1 MDQLSYLEQIKF
13 WLVAQF
19 PQVDQY
25 PQIAGTLLQILH
37 AGAWLVI
44 LAVIFIPLERLF
56 ALRPK
61 KTFRKAVVTDVG
73 YYFLN
78 SLLPAFLLGFPLAAV
93 ALVTRHFEPAGFLK
107 LMAGL
112 PLWARLSAAAVVG
125 EIGFYWGHR
134 WSHEIPLLWRFHAVH
149 HSAEDVDFLVS
160 SRGHPVDLVF
170 TRMCEMT
177 PMYVLGL
184 VSPANV
190 SGTAIPFLLMFV
202 GSTWGFFI
210 HANVNWRFGP
220 LEWLISTPA
229 FHHWHHTNDGPAYI
243 NKNYAPV
250 LPWVDK
256 MFGTLYLPKDK
267 QPARYGIDQPIS
279 PVLFGQ
285 LVEPFMFWRKDLPV
299 LVSAPLTGEAGEMAP
314 TAAEA
319 EALLLTKSDV

>member
-1 MDQLSYLEQIKF
+1 MDQLSYLDQIKF

-25 PQIAGTLLQILH
+25 PQIARTLLQILH

-61 KTFRKAVVTDVG
+61 KIFRKAVVTDVG

-78 SLLPAFLLGFPLAAV
+78 SLVPAFLLGFPLAAV
-93 ALVTRHFEPAGFLK
+93 ALGTRHFEPAGFLK

-112 PLWARLSAAAVVG
+112 PLWARLSGAAVVG

-134 WSHEIPLLWRFHAVH
+134 WSHEIPLLWRFHSVH

-184 VSPANV
+184 VSPTNL
-190 SGTAIPFLLMFV
+190 SGTADPGPDVLIGTVLGLLYPRQRELAVWPAGMACLHSRV
-202 GSTWGFFI
+202 SPLAPHQRRSGVYQQELRASAALGGQDVW
-210 HANVNWRFGP
+210 HA
-220 LEWLISTPA
+220 
-229 FHHWHHTNDGPAYI
+229 
-243 NKNYAPV
+243 
-250 LPWVDK
+250 
-256 MFGTLYLPKDK
+256 
-267 QPARYGIDQPIS
+267 
-279 PVLFGQ
+279 
-285 LVEPFMFWRKDLPV
+285 
-299 LVSAPLTGEAGEMAP
+299 VSAERQAAG
-314 TAAEA
+314 
-319 EALLLTKSDV
+319 ALWHRPADLADPVRTVG

>member
-1 MDQLSYLEQIKF
+1 MDQLSYLDQIKF
-13 WLVAQF
+13 WLVAQV

-25 PQIAGTLLQILH
+25 PQIARTLLQILH

-61 KTFRKAVVTDVG
+61 KIFRKAVVTDVG

-93 ALVTRHFEPAGFLK
+93 ALGTRHFEPAGFLR

-112 PLWARLSAAAVVG
+112 PLWARLSGAAVVG

-177 PMYVLGL
+177 PMFVLGL
-184 VSPANV
+184 VGPTNL
-190 SGTAIPFLLMFV
+190 SGTAIPLMLMIF
-202 GSTWGFFI
+202 GTMWGFFI
-210 HANVNWRFGP
+210 HANVKWRFGP

-299 LVSAPLTGEAGEMAP
+299 LVSVPLTGEAGE
-314 TAAEA
+314 TAAPEA
-319 EALLLTKSDV
+319 EALLLAKTDV

>member
-25 PQIAGTLLQILH
+25 PQIVRTLLQILH
-37 AGAWLVI
+37 AGAWLVV

-56 ALRPK
+56 ALHPK
-61 KTFRKAVVTDVG
+61 KIFRKAVVTDVG

-93 ALVTRHFEPAGFLK
+93 ALGTRHFEPAGFLK

-112 PLWARLSAAAVVG
+112 PLWARLSGAAVVG
-125 EIGFYWGHR
+125 EIGYYWGHR

-177 PMYVLGL
+177 PMFVLGL
-184 VSPANV
+184 VSPTNL
-190 SGTAIPFLLMFV
+190 SGTIPFLLMFIGIV
-202 GSTWGFFI
+202 WGFFI

-220 LEWLISTPA
+220 LEWLVSTPA

-299 LVSAPLTGEAGEMAP
+299 LVSVPLTGEAGEMAVP
-314 TAAEA
+314 EA
-319 EALLLTKSDV
+319 EALLLTKADV